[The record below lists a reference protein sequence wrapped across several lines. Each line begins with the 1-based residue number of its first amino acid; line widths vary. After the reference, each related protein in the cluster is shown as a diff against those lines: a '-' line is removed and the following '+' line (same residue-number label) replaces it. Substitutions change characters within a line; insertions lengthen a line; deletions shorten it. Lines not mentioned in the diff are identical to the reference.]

1 MAVEEKY
8 NVQEILNNPKSLPE
22 LVKALDIQKWQ
33 RLHATGFGY
42 DSWWMTRNKY
52 LESERSYEIKKIV
65 CAQSTTRIIEGIK
78 KQFFKIFRAKGR
90 VFNYNLDDSSRQY
103 FEQKLSDVYNGMSM
117 DDVMQTL
124 WHDAMFEDHNALIG
138 VELKPKEENTSSD
151 PEPIITMY
159 STNMIHDICIKGSEI
174 EYLVLKWDVNI
185 GGIKKTALR
194 FIDDE
199 YDAVYVKEGNA
210 WVINVNAEGKPDII
224 DNPFETVPFIQ
235 ISQVRKSM
243 FSELLKVSPITNV
256 LSDLKKYLSISDD
269 HHLCV
274 KLHQH
279 PLFFSYPVTCPT
291 CNGSKTVEKQNIN
304 AGETFLNAGEDLALT
319 EHSGQ
324 CGTCS
329 GKGVVPAWKADI
341 TQGISLAV
349 AEKWED
355 EGYPAAQPPAG
366 YVAND
371 NETLKEQRTE
381 LSEIEMTIEKGV
393 LGVDGML
400 STTPSRETATK
411 VELNLQPLIDTLSS
425 YSANAEK
432 VRQFLTNLLGKLYFG
447 ANWKGCQ
454 IFYGRKYFIRSEDN
468 IMKELEQARKSG
480 ATISYLKEL
489 QDELTYIRFERNPE
503 ALSRAMVINE
513 VEPYNG
519 FTFEQVNEFKFV
531 NKEDYI
537 IKTNISDFIERFEYE
552 NGNIVEFVKRGNN
565 YKKQLSEIK
574 NKLKQYAGETETVDL
589 SGSAT
594 TSDNAKGTKSTE
606 NV

>member
-8 NVQEILNNPKSLPE
+8 NIQEILNNPKSLPE
-22 LVKALDIQKWQ
+22 LAKALDVQKWQ
-33 RLHATGFGY
+33 RLHSTGVGY
-42 DSWWMTRNKY
+42 DSWWMQRNKY

-90 VFNYNLDDSSRQY
+90 VFNYNLDDSTRKA
-103 FEQKLSDVYNGMSM
+103 FEEKLSDVNHGMSM
-117 DDVMQTL
+117 DDIMQDM
-124 WHDAMFEDHNALIG
+124 WHNGMFEDHHAVIG
-138 VELKPKEENTSSD
+138 VELKPIEEMEGND
-151 PEPIITMY
+151 PEPIVTMY
-159 STNMIHDICIKGSEI
+159 PSTQVHDICIKGNDI
-174 EYLVLKWDVNI
+174 EYLVLKWEVLI
-185 GGIKKTALR
+185 AGQKRTALR
-194 FIDDE
+194 LIDDE
-199 YDAVYVKEGNA
+199 YDAVYIKEGES
-210 WVINVNAEGKPDII
+210 WVINMKDGRPDII
-224 DNPFETVPFIQ
+224 ENPFEKVPFIML
-235 ISQVRKSM
+235 SQVRKTM
-243 FSELLKVSPITNV
+243 FSELLKISPITNV
-256 LSDLKKYLSISDD
+256 LSALKKYLSISDD

-279 PLFFSYPVTCPT
+279 PLFYSYPVTCPT

-304 AGETFLNAGEDLALT
+304 AGETFMNAGEDLAFT
-319 EHSGQ
+319 EDSGQ
-324 CGTCS
+324 CNTCS
-329 GKGVVPAWKADI
+329 GKGIVPAWKADI

-355 EGYPAAQPPAG
+355 EGYPAAQAPAG
-366 YVAND
+366 YVTND

-381 LSEIEMTIEKGV
+381 LYEIERTIEKGV
-393 LGVDGML
+393 LGIEGML
-400 STTPSRETATK
+400 ETSPSRETATK

-425 YSANAEK
+425 YSANAET
-432 VRQFLTNLLGKLYFG
+432 VRKFLTDMIGKIYYG

-468 IMKELEQARKSG
+468 IMRELEQARKSG

-503 ALSRAMVINE
+503 ALSRAMIINE

-519 FTFEQVNEFKFV
+519 FTFEQVNEFKFI
-531 NKEDYI
+531 NKNDYI
-537 IKTNISDFIERFEYE
+537 IKTNIADFIERFEFD

-574 NKLKQYAGETETVDL
+574 TKLKLYAEETETIDL
-589 SGSAT
+589 SGSASVADVAT
-594 TSDNAKGTKSTE
+594 GAEGR
-606 NV
+606 

>member
-8 NVQEILNNPKSLPE
+8 NIQEILNNPKSLPE
-22 LVKALDIQKWQ
+22 LAKALDVQKWQ
-33 RLHATGFGY
+33 RLHSTGVGY
-42 DSWWMTRNKY
+42 DSWWMQRNKY

-90 VFNYNLDDSSRQY
+90 VFNYNLDDSTRKA
-103 FEQKLSDVYNGMSM
+103 FEEKLSDVNHGMSM
-117 DDVMQTL
+117 DDIMQDM
-124 WHDAMFEDHNALIG
+124 WHNGMFEDHHAVIG
-138 VELKPKEENTSSD
+138 VELKPIEEMEGND
-151 PEPIITMY
+151 PEPIVTMY
-159 STNMIHDICIKGSEI
+159 PSTQVHDICIKGNDI
-174 EYLVLKWDVNI
+174 EYLVLKWEVLI
-185 GGIKKTALR
+185 AGQKRTALR
-194 FIDDE
+194 LIDDE
-199 YDAVYVKEGNA
+199 YDAVYIKEGES
-210 WVINVNAEGKPDII
+210 WVINMKDGRPDII
-224 DNPFETVPFIQ
+224 ENPFEKVPFIML
-235 ISQVRKSM
+235 SQVRKTM
-243 FSELLKVSPITNV
+243 FSELLKISPITNV

-279 PLFFSYPVTCPT
+279 PLFYSYPVTCPT

-304 AGETFLNAGEDLALT
+304 AGETFMNAGEDLAFT
-319 EHSGQ
+319 EDSGQ
-324 CGTCS
+324 CNTCS
-329 GKGVVPAWKADI
+329 GKGIVPAWKADI

-355 EGYPAAQPPAG
+355 EGYPAAQAPAG
-366 YVAND
+366 YVTND

-381 LSEIEMTIEKGV
+381 LYEIERTIEKGV
-393 LGVDGML
+393 LGIEGML
-400 STTPSRETATK
+400 ETSPSRETATK

-425 YSANAEK
+425 YSANAET
-432 VRQFLTNLLGKLYFG
+432 VRKFLTDMIGKIYYG

-468 IMKELEQARKSG
+468 IMRELEQARKSG

-503 ALSRAMVINE
+503 ALSRAMIINE

-519 FTFEQVNEFKFV
+519 FTFEQVNEFKFI
-531 NKEDYI
+531 NKNDYI
-537 IKTNISDFIERFEYE
+537 IKTNIADFIERFEFD

-574 NKLKQYAGETETVDL
+574 TKLKLYAEETETIDL
-589 SGSAT
+589 SGSASVADVAT
-594 TSDNAKGTKSTE
+594 GAEGR
-606 NV
+606 

>member
-8 NVQEILNNPKSLPE
+8 NIQEILNNPKSLPE
-22 LVKALDIQKWQ
+22 LAKALDVQKWQ
-33 RLHATGFGY
+33 RLHSTGVGY
-42 DSWWMTRNKY
+42 DSWWMQRNKY

-90 VFNYNLDDSSRQY
+90 VFNYNIDDSTRKA
-103 FEQKLSDVYNGMSM
+103 FEEKLSNVNHGMSM
-117 DDVMQTL
+117 DDIMQDM
-124 WHDAMFEDHNALIG
+124 WHNGMFEDHHAVIG
-138 VELKPKEENTSSD
+138 VELKPIEEMEGND
-151 PEPIITMY
+151 PEPIVMMY
-159 STNMIHDICIKGSEI
+159 PSTQVHDICIKGNDI
-174 EYLVLKWDVNI
+174 EYLVLKWDVINA
-185 GGIKKTALR
+185 GQKRTALR

-199 YDAVYVKEGNA
+199 YDAVYVKEGES
-210 WVINVNAEGKPDII
+210 WVINMKDGNPDII
-224 DNPFETVPFIQ
+224 ENPFEKVPFIM
-235 ISQVRKSM
+235 ISQVRKTM
-243 FSELLKVSPITNV
+243 FSELLKISPITNI

-279 PLFFSYPVTCPT
+279 PLFYSYPVTCPT

-304 AGETFLNAGEDLALT
+304 AGETFMNAGEDLAFT
-319 EHSGQ
+319 EDSGQ
-324 CGTCS
+324 CNTCS
-329 GKGVVPAWKADI
+329 GKGIVPAWKADI

-355 EGYPAAQPPAG
+355 EGYPAAQAPAG
-366 YVAND
+366 YVTND

-381 LSEIEMTIEKGV
+381 LYEIERTIEKGV
-393 LGVDGML
+393 LGIEGML
-400 STTPSRETATK
+400 ETSPSRETATK

-425 YSANAEK
+425 YSANAET
-432 VRQFLTNLLGKLYFG
+432 VRKFLTDMIGKIYYG

-468 IMKELEQARKSG
+468 IMRELEQARKSG

-503 ALSRAMVINE
+503 ALSRAMIINE

-519 FTFEQVNEFKFV
+519 FTFEQVNEFKFI
-531 NKEDYI
+531 NKNDYI
-537 IKTNISDFIERFEYE
+537 IKTNIADFIERFEFD
-552 NGNIVEFVKRGNN
+552 NGNIVEFVKNGNN

-574 NKLKQYAGETETVDL
+574 TKLKIYAEETETIDL
-589 SGSAT
+589 SGSASVADVAT
-594 TSDNAKGTKSTE
+594 GAEGR
-606 NV
+606 